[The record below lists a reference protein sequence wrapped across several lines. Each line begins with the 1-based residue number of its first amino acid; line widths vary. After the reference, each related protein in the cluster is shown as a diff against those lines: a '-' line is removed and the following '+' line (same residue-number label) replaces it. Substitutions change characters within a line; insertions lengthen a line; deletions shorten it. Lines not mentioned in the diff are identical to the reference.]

1 MATAQRLIR
10 LLEDIYQIRLVSF
23 ILLHKTEWFQRI
35 SLRMFSSNYSGTLK
49 NFVLNLL
56 SLPISIVSTLIQQI
70 AGLPETSGRVFCLLK
85 RLLIRDIEIRI
96 WKMNGIGKEL
106 WSEISKLPKKQ
117 RSVVMMRIAEELS
130 YKEISKIIG
139 MAEGSAKVNFH
150 HALKTLKQRLNHD

>member
-1 MATAQRLIR
+1 MTCKMTKNSLKNIRTATAQRLIK

-70 AGLPETSGRVFCLLK
+70 AGLLEASGRVFYLLK
-85 RLLIRDIEIRI
+85 RLMIRDTEIRM
-96 WKMNGIGKEL
+96 WKMNGIEKNFGM
-106 WSEISKLPKKQ
+106 KL
-117 RSVVMMRIAEELS
+117 
-130 YKEISKIIG
+130 
-139 MAEGSAKVNFH
+139 VNYQKNN
-150 HALKTLKQRLNHD
+150 AAWL

>member
-1 MATAQRLIR
+1 MTCKMTKNSLKNIRTATAQRLIK

-70 AGLPETSGRVFCLLK
+70 AGLPETSGRVFYLLK
-85 RLLIRDIEIRI
+85 RLMIRDIEMRV
-96 WKMNGIGKEL
+96 WSMNGIEKNFG
-106 WSEISKLPKKQ
+106 
-117 RSVVMMRIAEELS
+117 MRLVS
-130 YKEISKIIG
+130 YQKNN
-139 MAEGSAKVNFH
+139 V
-150 HALKTLKQRLNHD
+150 AL